1 MHQAVLVEE
10 TNLFLKTPVF
20 KQTTT
25 MVLMKTFALSVK
37 EVEERIG
44 WHVTNAT
51 NGSTWCASACPFCQ
65 KMMSLTIVLIA
76 KSIEKITTDFH

>member
-1 MHQAVLVEE
+1 MEE

-25 MVLMKTFALSVK
+25 MVLMKTFASSVK
-37 EVEERIG
+37 EAEERIG
-44 WHVTNAT
+44 WHVTIAT
-51 NGSTWCASACPFCQ
+51 SGSIWCASACPFCQ